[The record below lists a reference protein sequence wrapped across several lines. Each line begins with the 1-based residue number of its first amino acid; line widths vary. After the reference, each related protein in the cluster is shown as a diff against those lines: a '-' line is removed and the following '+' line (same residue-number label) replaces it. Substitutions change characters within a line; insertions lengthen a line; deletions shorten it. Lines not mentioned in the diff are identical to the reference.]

1 MENRLRN
8 ETSPYLLQHA
18 DNPVHWQPWDAQ
30 ALAAARDAD
39 KPILLSIGYSA
50 CHWCHVMAHESFEDA
65 DTAKLMNE
73 LFVNI
78 KVDREERPDLD
89 RIYQLAHQL
98 FTGRGGGWPL
108 TAFLTPDSHL
118 PIAVGT
124 YLPKQPRFGMVSFG
138 EVLER
143 VAAYYREHRG
153 DIDTQGKAMVDALQ
167 RMDGRASADLG
178 RTPDNAPLRT
188 AAAALQQSFDPRH
201 GGFGGAPKF
210 PRASSLDLALALWH
224 DEVGAG
230 QDGSPLLNIVTHT
243 LTQMSTRGLYD
254 HLGGGFFR
262 YAVDDAWSI
271 PHFEKMLYDNATL
284 LALYADAFAATGN
297 PDYAA
302 TAAHTADWL
311 MRDMHH
317 PGGGWYAALD
327 ADSEGEEGRFYLW
340 TREQFDAALPPSHSE
355 VAKSVFGLYAE
366 PNFEGTHWHLH
377 RTESPST
384 VAAVNGV
391 YPNEVSSLLA
401 HARDALLSARN
412 RRTPPGRDDKLLVS
426 WNGLT
431 IRAMARAARR
441 LERPD
446 LHRHAQDAVDFIRNN
461 LWDGSRLKSV
471 YKDGQARFPAYLD
484 DYAFL
489 IDALLE
495 LLQCRWRTEDLTFA
509 VALADTLL
517 EHFAD
522 PRGGFCFVAD
532 DHETLIHRPRSFNDE
547 AIPSGNGVA
556 LGALLTL
563 GHLLDEPRYME
574 AAERGFQAAAAVVE
588 SNPDFYATT
597 LQAMATWLQPPQL
610 VIIRGTEEATAAAQR
625 TLSASYHPRRLV
637 FCIPPDAGTLPG
649 LLDARKP
656 APEGLVAYV
665 CTGTQCEAP
674 VTDTDDLL
682 ARLAG

>member
-18 DNPVHWQPWDAQ
+18 DNPVHWQPWDEQ

-39 KPILLSIGYSA
+39 RPILLSIGYSA

-73 LFVNI
+73 LFVSI

-108 TAFLTPDSHL
+108 TAFLAPDSQL

-124 YLPKQPRFGMVSFG
+124 YFPRQARYGMPAFSQI
-138 EVLER
+138 LER
-143 VAAYYREHRG
+143 VSAYYREHR
-153 DIDTQGKAMVDALQ
+153 DEVTSQGNALVDALQ
-167 RMDGRASADLG
+167 RMDDRASADLG
-178 RTPDNAPLRT
+178 RMPDDTPLR
-188 AAAALQQSFDPRH
+188 AAGDALQRSFDPRH

-224 DEVGAG
+224 DDVSAG
-230 QDGSPLLNIVTHT
+230 NEASPLLDVVTHT
-243 LTQMSTRGLYD
+243 LTAMAARGLYD

-262 YAVDDAWSI
+262 YAVDEAWAI
-271 PHFEKMLYDNATL
+271 PHFEKMLYDNASL
-284 LALYADAFAATGN
+284 LALYADAFAATGD
-297 PDYAA
+297 PDYAV

-340 TREQFDAALPPSHSE
+340 TREQFDAVLPASHSE
-355 VAKSVFGLYAE
+355 VAKTVFGLYAE

-377 RTESPST
+377 RKESPST

-391 YPNEVSSLLA
+391 DPEQISSLLDR
-401 HARDALLSARN
+401 ARDALLTARN
-412 RRTPPGRDDKLLVS
+412 RRPAPGRDDKLLVA
-426 WNGLT
+426 WNALT

-446 LHRHAQDAVDFIRNN
+446 LYRHALEAVDFIRSH
-461 LWDGSRLKSV
+461 LWDGARLKSV
-471 YKDGQARFPAYLD
+471 YKDGRARFPAYLD

-495 LLQCRWRTEDLTFA
+495 LLQCRWRNEDLEFA
-509 VALADTLL
+509 MALADTLL

-532 DHETLIHRPRSFNDE
+532 DHEALIHRPRSFADE

-574 AAERGFQAAAAVVE
+574 AAERGLQAAAAVLD
-588 SNPDFYATT
+588 SHPDSYAAT
-597 LQAMATWLQPPQL
+597 LLALATWLQPPQL
-610 VIIRGTEEATAAAQR
+610 IIIRGSEEATATAQR
-625 TLSASYHPRRLV
+625 TLGERYHPRRLV
-637 FCIPPDAGTLPG
+637 FCIPPDAGPLPG

-656 APEGLVAYV
+656 APDGLMAYL
-665 CTGTQCEAP
+665 CTGTQCEQP
-674 VTDTDDLL
+674 VTELDSLL
-682 ARLAG
+682 AALDH